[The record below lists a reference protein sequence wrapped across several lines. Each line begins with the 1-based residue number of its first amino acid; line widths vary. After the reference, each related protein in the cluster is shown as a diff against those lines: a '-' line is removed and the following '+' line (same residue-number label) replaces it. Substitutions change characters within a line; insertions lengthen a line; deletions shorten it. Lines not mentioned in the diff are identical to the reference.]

1 MKVYHAS
8 NVVVK
13 LPDNIHSRK
22 YLDFGQGFYVTTLY
36 NQAFNYAQRFLRR
49 KQDAWINTY
58 ELNYNLSDWKILT
71 FNSYSREW
79 LEFVMKCRSGE
90 PTDDYDMVIGGIAND
105 KVIETLT
112 LFFDN
117 LISMDD
123 ALGRLK
129 YEKPNIQYCI
139 RSEKMMKECLSY
151 IDAKKI

>member
-1 MKVYHAS
+1 
-8 NVVVK
+8 
-13 LPDNIHSRK
+13 
-22 YLDFGQGFYVTTLY
+22 VTTLY

>member
-36 NQAFNYAQRFLRR
+36 KQAFNYAQRFLRR

-139 RSEKMMKECLSY
+139 RSEKMMKECLFY